1 MYTTNSMLKHPLVSP
16 ALQPTLGG
24 LPPLLVLSGGGE
36 ILRDEQIFLAHKC
49 ANPQKYAFPE
59 DMMSEK
65 DKEMLA
71 KYPPT
76 DVQLQCWEDLCHV
89 VPLLSFTRPAKYMY
103 RSIAQFGAWA
113 LARAQHTGIEIPD
126 DDAISVISSSNT
138 DTDEAPTPTA
148 NGAAKANIASKKP
161 YEVGKAGDPLPKFT
175 NHMIR
180 QHVTRHGVI
189 TPLVPEEQLPGC
201 TMDIRL
207 VGELKATTAKKWLAK
222 KNLWDHKFASA
233 KKKVLKQVTKES
245 AKGWRTFGEGER
257 PPPAALANRRTMGSA
272 LAQEEATR
280 AKKNKGFAM
289 SLWTMLGSRHDDDV
303 VERERQAERAD
314 TKAEAK
320 IYINGDEAPVD
331 GVSHHPHRTQG
342 RGRSRSRSRV
352 VVDEHQTEDSP
363 VDENTPVSQLVNMR
377 KEREVASSLSPDFV
391 PETGIAGKRPHVE
404 GIAMPFTLDKEP
416 ETASMMTLQ
425 SNSSPADGEHLTA
438 EKSIDDQLSNE
449 HDLSQANTQQPDA
462 QDMIAHAENSDKVL
476 ANSALAVAPSLQV

>member
-1 MYTTNSMLKHPLVSP
+1 MLKHPLVSP

-49 ANPQKYAFPE
+49 ANPQKYAFPD
-59 DMMSEK
+59 DMMSDK

-138 DTDEAPTPTA
+138 DTDEAPTPNP
-148 NGAAKANIASKKP
+148 NGVAKANITSTKP

-189 TPLVPEEQLPGC
+189 TPLVPEEQLPAC

-222 KNLWDHKFASA
+222 KNLWDEKFVSA
-233 KKKVLKQVTKES
+233 KQKVLKQVIKES

-257 PPPAALANRRTMGSA
+257 PPPAALANRRTMGSI
-272 LAQEEATR
+272 LAQEEASR
-280 AKKNKGFAM
+280 AKKKKSLAL
-289 SLWTMLGSRHDDDV
+289 SLWTMLGSKHDDEV
-303 VERERQAERAD
+303 VERERQAEKAEKAD
-314 TKAEAK
+314 TGAT
-320 IYINGDEAPVD
+320 IYVNGSKVPVD
-331 GVSHHPHRTQG
+331 DMAAPTHSNGG

-363 VDENTPVSQLVNMR
+363 VNENTPVSQLVNMR
-377 KEREVASSLSPDFV
+377 KEREAVNNLSPDFA
-391 PETGIAGKRPHVE
+391 PETGVAGKRPHVE

-416 ETASMMTLQ
+416 ETASMMTLH
-425 SNSSPADGEHLTA
+425 STSSPADGEHLTT
-438 EKSIDDQLSNE
+438 EKSIDNHLSND

-462 QDMIAHAENSDKVL
+462 QDIVAHTANSDKL
-476 ANSALAVAPSLQV
+476 PANLVPAVASAPQG